1 MAKPSDAD
9 DDDILQRA
17 KDAYKADKE
26 HWDPIYNKA
35 RDDLQFLSDEPGA
48 MWNDI
53 EYRKRTSTGRPALEL
68 DYLTQYINQVQN
80 NIRESERT
88 IDVVPEG
95 SDASVATAE
104 MLKGLLR
111 QIQYRSDA
119 VIAYET
125 ASMFAIKSSIG
136 YVEVDHDY
144 ADNKTFNQELKV
156 KRCINPFMIYP
167 DRHFETINGMDMTR
181 CTKLEKIK
189 VKDFEKEY
197 PKAAV
202 VGFDA
207 PDKIKDQSNEEEIL
221 IAYFYVKEIE
231 QETLTLDDGNGN
243 VLSRTV
249 EKPTIAKYK
258 LSGKDVLERTTF
270 PGTYIP
276 IVPVIGIEAWED
288 GERKLHSLIRKAK
301 PGQKGYN
308 LAQSVKLETLMKMPQ
323 ANIMVPAGAIEN
335 YADDWREPAKAMALR
350 YDMRDPMGNPLNP
363 PSQINPP
370 QIAQGFVEAA
380 NQSVNDIRSSL
391 GMYQASVGEQGPEQS
406 GMAIK
411 ARTIQSD
418 LATYHFGD
426 NLVHSITQVGRILI
440 GAIPAIYDTARI
452 VHIINEEDS
461 PELVGINGMT
471 VQGQEALHNLQTGD
485 YGVRVTVGASY
496 STRRQEAE
504 RFFTGLVQ
512 GNPQLLMVA
521 GDLLFK
527 YSDFDGAQEMAARM
541 KRVMAPNVTNDQQNQ
556 DPQAAALVQ
565 QLQQSQAVIQQLQAT
580 IQQLQSQLKDKTV
593 DQQLKA
599 AQIASQNEHTETSN
613 RIEVMKTAIDGQV
626 ENRALDLKQK
636 QMGVDMLT
644 DAAKMLHQ
652 THMKT
657 QNVPMPGAKP
667 PHTPPNSGGVI

>member
-1 MAKPSDAD
+1 MTQSDKD
-9 DDDILQRA
+9 DDEILKEA
-17 KDAYKADKE
+17 KDAYKADKD
-26 HWDPIYNKA
+26 HWDPIYDKA
-35 RDDLQFLSDEPGA
+35 RDDLKFLSDEPGA
-48 MWNDI
+48 MWNDV
-53 EYRKRTSTGRPALEL
+53 EYRKRTKSGRPALEL

-80 NIRESERT
+80 NIRESERV
-88 IDVVPEG
+88 IDIVPEG

-111 QIQYRSDA
+111 QIQYQSDA

-144 ADNKTFNQELKV
+144 ADNKGFDQVLKV
-156 KRCINPFMIYP
+156 KRIINPFMIYP
-167 DRHFETINGMDMTR
+167 DRHFETINGMDMAR
-181 CTKLEKIK
+181 CTKLEKVK
-189 VKDFEKEY
+189 VADFEKQY

-207 PDKIKDQSNEEEIL
+207 DDKVTDQSNEPEIL
-221 IAYFYVKEIE
+221 IATFYVKEIE
-231 QETLTLDDGNGN
+231 TTTIKAGKLERDIEEI
-243 VLSRTV
+243 TV
-249 EKPTIAKYK
+249 CKYK
-258 LSGKDVLERTTF
+258 LSGRDVLEKTTF

-323 ANIMVPAGAIEN
+323 ASVIAPTGSVEN
-335 YADDWREPAKAMALR
+335 YADDWREPAKTMVLR
-350 YDMRDPMGNPLNP
+350 YDLFDPQGRPIP
-363 PSQINPP
+363 PPTQIMPP

-406 GMAIK
+406 GAAIK

-426 NLVHSITQVGRILI
+426 NLVHSITQVGRII
-440 GAIPAIYDTARI
+440 VGAIPTIYDTPRI
-452 VHIINEEDS
+452 LHIVNDEDT
-461 PELVGINGMT
+461 PELVGINGLT
-471 VQGQEALHNLQTGD
+471 TEGQEAMHNLQTGQ

-504 RFFTGLVQ
+504 KFFMNIVS

-541 KRVMAPNVTNDQQNQ
+541 KRVMPPNVTSDSNNA
-556 DPQAAALVQ
+556 DPQAAALAQ
-565 QLQQSQAVIQQLQAT
+565 QLQQAQAAIQALQGQLAQA
-580 IQQLQSQLKDKTV
+580 QQQLKDKTV

-599 AQIASQNEHTETSN
+599 AQIASANEHNETQN
-613 RIEVMKTAIDGQV
+613 RLGVLKTASDAQL
-626 ENRALDLKQK
+626 ENRNLDIKER
-636 QMGVDMLT
+636 QMVVDTIT
-644 DAAKMLHQ
+644 DASKLLHLH
-652 THMKT
+652 TKST
-657 QNVPMPGAKP
+657 KMPGVAT